1 MIKVSGRS
9 PLAAACFCRL
19 LTVLCVRCRIDMID
33 EHARPRG
40 GGMRWGCVS
49 MDNPFCYLN
58 IIQLSNHPTIQPKF
72 EFLSWNFLYSFSEVI
87 EI

>member
-1 MIKVSGRS
+1 MAALA
-9 PLAAACFCRL
+9 LAAVVMAAVT
-19 LTVLCVRCRIDMID
+19 LTALAV
-33 EHARPRG
+33 
-40 GGMRWGCVS
+40 CVS